1 MLMIKAIVRP
11 EKADEVMAELL
22 LAGFPSISKMDLLG
36 RETEGYPGRNQPLQS
51 NFEEA
56 AHDCH

>member
-36 RETEGYPGRNQPLQS
+36 RGKQRAFRSEPTITIKSPRS
-51 NFEEA
+51 
-56 AHDCH
+56 C